1 MNKTLVRAKR
11 RIETLEDEIADVAA
25 QAGETLIRQMMI
37 DFPEILRFVSG
48 NGTLFFEIAPDVEVD
63 LGEENDGKD
72 LMGNARWEYRVFGV
86 SEDFRGLWLSGLA
99 RLDEMK
105 GRFAEM
111 EEFLWEYVALLPQRL
126 TREDL

>member
-72 LMGNARWEYRVFGV
+72 LVTYSPR
-86 SEDFRGLWLSGLA
+86 
-99 RLDEMK
+99 
-105 GRFAEM
+105 
-111 EEFLWEYVALLPQRL
+111 
-126 TREDL
+126 

>member
-11 RIETLEDEIADVAA
+11 RIETLEGEIADVAA
-25 QAGETLIRQMMI
+25 QAGETLICQMML
-37 DFPEILRFVSG
+37 DFPEILRFASG

-63 LGEENDGKD
+63 LGEDNDGKD

-86 SEDFRGLWLSGLA
+86 SEDFRNLWLAGLA
-99 RLDEMK
+99 RVDEMK
-105 GRFAEM
+105 ERFAEI
-111 EEFLWEYVALLPQRL
+111 EEFLWEYVALLPGRL